1 MSTVPGKSPEGSLRR
16 MRPEQVSVPAKITPV
31 YSEIP
36 PPASTPQE
44 TSLLVEGW
52 QILWANKWL
61 LLVCVLA
68 GGIAGFVRTLPQPAA
83 YRARVMLEMQGLND
97 QFLDLNK
104 VDPNS
109 RAGSYGSDANIQTQI
124 RILQSATVRDRTIEV
139 LKKRGP
145 AATEGAPAER
155 TGWRKWLPVRPRPAS
170 FEDLL
175 NEAAQ
180 NVQVR
185 AIGVTRIVEAS
196 TESRDA
202 QLAADFVNTLAEEY
216 TQYDLEVR
224 WNSAQTVSAWF
235 GKQLESLRGQL
246 QQSEQNLQAYANRSA
261 MLFSSDKES
270 VGQEKLRQVQQELSA
285 AQHDRMMKQAMS
297 EASRASAP
305 DAMPLSSD
313 TGVMRE
319 YHVKLTDL
327 RRQLAEATVSLTPEH
342 PKVKRLQV
350 QIEEQEN
357 GLRNERKALSQ
368 RIQSELDA
376 AMRREKLLADAY
388 EKQARVVTDQSVWQ
402 IQHNMLKREV
412 ESTRQI
418 YETMLQRVRE
428 ASMASAIGVS
438 TVRVVD
444 TARRPLYPSSPNV
457 RLASA
462 VGSMFGLVF
471 GLGIVLVRQRMDR
484 SLRRPGQAWLPS
496 YVRELGAIPSLK
508 SDFRDSLADLTRSML
523 GSRERPVPGTLFGS
537 SINDVAS
544 VPPGLVVS
552 RRKATVLAE
561 SFRAVAYSI
570 LYSGDHQ
577 VLVCS
582 SPSAG
587 DGKTTVVSNLAMALV
602 RAQRRVVVVDGDL
615 RRPSVHKLFGME
627 NQQGMRTVLE
637 DSRPI
642 DEYPL
647 NELVSAT
654 SFPNLAVVTSGQI
667 QANSMNLLYS
677 ERLSKLIRRLRN
689 EFDIVLIDSPP
700 LLQAADARLLSRLA
714 DGVVLVF
721 RAGRTT
727 PEMAQFVYNSLI
739 EDGTRV
745 VGTVL
750 NDWKPDQNGR
760 YGGYY
765 ASY

>member
-1 MSTVPGKSPEGSLRR
+1 MRLI
-16 MRPEQVSVPAKITPV
+16 RPEQMPPTTAITPTN
-31 YSEIP
+31 SELQM
-36 PPASTPQE
+36 PAPAQQE
-44 TSLLVEGW
+44 NSLLLELW

-61 LLVCVLA
+61 LLICALTGGVL
-68 GGIAGFVRTLPQPAA
+68 GFVRTLPQPAS

-104 VDPNS
+104 VDPTS
-109 RAGSYGSDANIQTQI
+109 RSGSYGSDANIQTQI
-124 RILQSATVRDRTIEV
+124 RILQSATVRDRTVEA
-139 LKKRGP
+139 LRKRGP
-145 AATEGAPAER
+145 VSTTGPEAAQ
-155 TGWRKWLPVRPRPAS
+155 WKKWLPVQQKIPS
-170 FEDLL
+170 FNELL
-175 NEAAQ
+175 DEAALQ
-180 NVQVR
+180 LQVR
-185 AIGVTRIVEAS
+185 AIGVTRIVEVG
-196 TESRDA
+196 TECRDP
-202 QLAADFVNTLAEEY
+202 QLAADFVNRLAEEY

-224 WNSAQTVSAWF
+224 WKSAQNVSAWF

-285 AQHDRMMKQAMS
+285 AQHDRMMKQALN
-297 EASRASAP
+297 EASRESSP
-305 DAMPLSSD
+305 DAIPLSAD

-319 YHVKLTDL
+319 FHVKLTDL

-357 GLRNERKALSQ
+357 GLRNERAALSQ

-376 AMRREKLLADAY
+376 AVRREKLLADAY

-444 TARRPLYPSSPNV
+444 SARRPLYPSSPNV
-457 RLASA
+457 RMTAA
-462 VGSMFGLVF
+462 VGTMFGLVC
-471 GLGIVLVRQRMDR
+471 GLGIVFVRQRMDR
-484 SLRRPGQAWLPS
+484 SLRRPGQGWLPV
-496 YVRELGAIPSLK
+496 YVRELGAIPSLR
-508 SDFRDSLADLTRSML
+508 SDLRESLADLTRSML
-523 GSRERPVPGTLFGS
+523 RSRDPEPPGSLFGS
-537 SINDVAS
+537 AAITDVAQ

-552 RRKATVLAE
+552 HRKAAMLAE

-602 RAQRRVVVVDGDL
+602 RAQRRVVVLDGDL
-615 RRPSVHKLFGME
+615 RRPSLHKLFGIDNE
-627 NQQGMRTVLE
+627 RGMKDLLE
-637 DSRPI
+637 GSLPV
-642 DEYPL
+642 DEYKL
-647 NELVSAT
+647 DELVRST
-654 SFPNLAVVTSGQI
+654 SFPNLSVVTSGPI
-667 QANSMNLLYS
+667 QPGSMNLLNS
-677 ERLSKLIRRLRN
+677 DRLGKVVRRLRK

-727 PEMAQFVYNSLI
+727 PEMAQFVYNSLT

-745 VGTVL
+745 VGTIL
-750 NDWKPDQNGR
+750 NDWKPEQNSR